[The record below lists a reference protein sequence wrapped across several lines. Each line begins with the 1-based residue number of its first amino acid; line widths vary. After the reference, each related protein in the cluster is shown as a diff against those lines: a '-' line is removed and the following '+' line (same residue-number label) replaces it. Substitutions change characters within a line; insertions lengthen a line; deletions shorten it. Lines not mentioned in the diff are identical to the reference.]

1 MLACPSRT
9 FLYKAHAFG
18 TQLRGLPVELLFLT
32 AVLLLLLLLS
42 MILQPFLRAR
52 GEHAGRLSP
61 FPPVRCLLAALSSLA
76 SIGVSTIC

>member
-18 TQLRGLPVELLFLT
+18 T
-32 AVLLLLLLLS
+32 AVSLLLRLS

-61 FPPVRCLLAALSSLA
+61 FSPVRCLLAALSSLA

>member
-18 TQLRGLPVELLFLT
+18 TELRGLPVELLFLT
-32 AVLLLLLLLS
+32 AVLLLLRLS